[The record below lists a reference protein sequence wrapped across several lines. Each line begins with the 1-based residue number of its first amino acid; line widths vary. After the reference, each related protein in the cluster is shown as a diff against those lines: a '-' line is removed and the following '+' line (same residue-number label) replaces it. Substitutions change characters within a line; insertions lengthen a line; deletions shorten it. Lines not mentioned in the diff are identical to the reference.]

1 MMQPT
6 TAEAANCVGGPLVR
20 NESLPGIRLALFY
33 VE

>member
-33 VE
+33 AE